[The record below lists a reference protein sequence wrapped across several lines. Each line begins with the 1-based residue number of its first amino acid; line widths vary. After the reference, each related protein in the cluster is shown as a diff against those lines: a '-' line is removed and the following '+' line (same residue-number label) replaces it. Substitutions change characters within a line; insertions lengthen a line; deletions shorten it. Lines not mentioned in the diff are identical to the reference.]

1 MAGYKIVFS
10 DYYYPS
16 NQNEIQ
22 ILRQLPEVQ
31 IIDCTQIV
39 SGGITDEDQLMPYV
53 KDADAVIVQF
63 AQISKK
69 VIDQLE
75 KCRIIARYAIGVD
88 TIDVAAAK
96 EKGIVVANVPD
107 YCIEEVSDTAI
118 AHMLNCARKLTL
130 ANNLLHNNE
139 WAYSKIKPIRR
150 FSDLTIGLIAFGN
163 IARRTAEKLRA
174 FNPTLLA
181 YDPYFKG
188 HKDYAWVKFASLDEV
203 LAQADLVSIHAP
215 LTRETH
221 HLIDAQKFGWMK
233 EGVVIINSARGALVD
248 EKALLAAL
256 ESHKVSMAGL
266 DVLDCQDA
274 EYARSALLRY
284 PDRVFITPHF
294 GWYSEEAVVDLQT
307 KTARNVYEMLMNG
320 KPLYAV

>member
-1 MAGYKIVFS
+1 MGGYKIVFS

-16 NQNEIQ
+16 NQIETQ
-22 ILRQLPEVQ
+22 ILKRLGEVE

-39 SGGITDEDQLMPYV
+39 AGGVTDEDQLIPYV

-63 AQISKK
+63 AKMSKK
-69 VIDQLE
+69 IIDQLDN
-75 KCRIIARYAIGVD
+75 CRIIARYAIGVD

-96 EKGIVVANVPD
+96 DRGIVVANVPD

-118 AHMLNCARKLTL
+118 AHMLNCTRKLTL
-130 ANNLLHNNE
+130 ANNLLHDNE

-174 FNPTLLA
+174 FNARLLA

-188 HKDYAWVKFASLDEV
+188 QKDYVWVRFAALEEV
-203 LAQADLVSIHAP
+203 LAQADLVSIHVP
-215 LTRETH
+215 LTPETY
-221 HLIDAQKFGWMK
+221 HLLDAQKFGWMK
-233 EGVVIINSARGALVD
+233 EGVVIINSSRGALID

-274 EYARSALLRY
+274 EYARSPLLRY

-294 GWYSEEAVVDLQT
+294 GWYSEEAVTDLQT